1 MIIPPDETILFEKR
15 ETPRI
20 PLEVQVAINTLQK
33 GPRVFGW
40 MQDISQGGFKV
51 KIDIPLSFKS
61 FFQEGRDVYFET
73 FEDFFQLK
81 GRGGIIWTSSDGEI
95 VGVRFDQLGEDS
107 RRVLDEFLV
116 CFDRDAPP
124 PSFAPIVENFV

>member
-1 MIIPPDETILFEKR
+1 MIIPNDTILFEKR
-15 ETPRI
+15 ENPRI
-20 PLEVQVAINTLQK
+20 PLEVQVAMNTLQK

-61 FFQEGRDVYFET
+61 FFQEGREVSFET

-95 VGVRFDQLGEDS
+95 AGVRFDQLGEES
-107 RRVLDEFLV
+107 RRILDEFLV
-116 CFDRDAPP
+116 CFGRDVPP
-124 PSFAPIVENFV
+124 PPLSPIVEIHV